1 MENMT
6 LLIDPETR
14 DLVFDENGSFQMIFD
29 EDTVAQNIRHTLLTW
44 KGEFFADKTHGTDY
58 GQIVAR
64 NENDAG
70 NSAIQEALREAIFQ
84 EPKVSRIE
92 TLNVSYGGRTLTV
105 EFTVV
110 LASGETISLE
120 VTA

>member
-14 DLVFDENGSFQMIFD
+14 DLVFDENGSFQTIFD
-29 EDTVAQNIRHTLLTW
+29 DDTVAQNIRHTLLTW

-64 NENDAG
+64 NGNDVG
-70 NSAIQEALREAIFQ
+70 NSSIQEALREAIFQ
-84 EPKVSRIE
+84 EPEVSRIE
-92 TLNVSYGGRTLTV
+92 TLSVNFSGRSVSV
-105 EFTVV
+105 DFSAV
-110 LASGETISLE
+110 LKSGEQVSLE